1 MSWAP
6 HPFQAEQNP
15 LAWPLPWWD
24 QGRPGARCPQPRGHG
39 QAHPGGLR
47 QQGLAVG
54 GVQGGTCLSH
64 WEQWAAPCAPPLPP
78 YPVQCHPLLPFTACH
93 EPAAPPSCQQPP
105 YAPQR

>member
-24 QGRPGARCPQPRGHG
+24 QGRPGARCPQPKGHR

-54 GVQGGTCLSH
+54 GGAGWDLLVPLGAMGSTLCPPPTPLSRAMSPTSALH
-64 WEQWAAPCAPPLPP
+64 SLP
-78 YPVQCHPLLPFTACH
+78 
-93 EPAAPPSCQQPP
+93 
-105 YAPQR
+105 